1 MRSFFGICEVERPD
15 FGFGIQSAGN
25 LLPGPNLQTTIWQ
38 MRPFRPLWSL
48 SHGMHFLNF
57 FFLGGEIFIGVDL
70 DPVDKMAP
78 QGVELASGT

>member
-1 MRSFFGICEVERPD
+1 MRGRKTRFWIWDPICGKPTPWTESANNHLTNEALSASLKFVSWYAFFKFV
-15 FGFGIQSAGN
+15 
-25 LLPGPNLQTTIWQ
+25 
-38 MRPFRPLWSL
+38 
-48 SHGMHFLNF
+48 